1 MKQKLTLFAV
11 LAMALAMPQSGFAY
25 TFTAVA
31 PSGQTLYYNLS
42 GGTAIVTCS
51 GNPGS
56 AGSWLSGTRPTGDLI
71 IPDSVIYQGTTYPV
85 VSIGDYTFG
94 GCTGLSSVTIPN
106 TVSSIG
112 YSSFNGC
119 TGLDTLLIPNS
130 VLTIGQSAFGW
141 CTGLTYASVPT
152 LNINMFRGCNNL
164 TSVVITMP
172 FTGGIPYQTFYGC
185 SNLASIVISGSV
197 TTIGYEAFR
206 GCSSLSTI
214 NLSSALTN
222 IGYSAFNGCGNL
234 SLASLPDSLITIGDS
249 AFYGTALTTV
259 TIPTTLTSIG
269 KNAFSAC
276 NSLTVIN
283 YNAINCTFSCNEAVK
298 AAFWSSNNVSSLSI
312 GDSVRVI
319 PAYLFYGCPMTTLTV
334 GNAVTNIGASAFAF
348 CTHLSSI
355 TMRGYPPSVNSG
367 AFAAIPINTPIYTP
381 CGALTS
387 YQNSQYWSNFTHFVN
402 GCVSI
407 TATPNDYVRGGV
419 SGSGTY
425 TMGDSVSLT
434 ATPFY
439 GYLFAGWSNG
449 SQDNPLEFIATQ
461 DQSLVAAFV
470 PGPLPRDTVYL
481 HDTTILHDTIIIDHY
496 DTTIVTDTLWLTD
509 TVFLYDTVVVYDT
522 VYITGVENA
531 EPLDTK
537 IYARDGQ
544 IVVEGAGGYTVT
556 LYDAVGRLLA
566 TKEALLSGEPCEFGV
581 AAIGVY
587 LVKIGPYPAR
597 RIVVR
602 M

>member
-1 MKQKLTLFAV
+1 MKQKLTIFAF
-11 LAMALAMPQSGFAY
+11 LAMAFAMPQRGFAY

-51 GNPGS
+51 GTPGS

-71 IPDSVIYQGTTYPV
+71 IPDSVTYQGSTYPV
-85 VSIGDYTFG
+85 VSIGDYAFV
-94 GCTGLSSVTIPN
+94 GCTGLSSVTIPS
-106 TVSSIG
+106 TISSIG
-112 YSSFNGC
+112 LSSFNGC
-119 TGLDTLLIPNS
+119 TGLDSLLVPNS
-130 VLTIGQSAFGW
+130 VLTLGQSAFGW
-141 CTGLTYASVPT
+141 CTGLTYALVPK

-164 TSVVITMP
+164 TTVVITMP
-172 FTGGIPYQTFYGC
+172 IIGGIPYQTFYGC
-185 SNLASIVISGSV
+185 SSLASITISSTV
-197 TTIGYEAFR
+197 TAIGYEAFR

-214 NLSSALTN
+214 NLSSALTD
-222 IGYSAFNGCGNL
+222 IGYSAFNGCSNL
-234 SLASLPDSLITIGDS
+234 SLASLPDSIRTIGDS

-259 TIPTTLTSIG
+259 TIPSTLTSIG

-276 NSLTVIN
+276 SSLTVIN
-283 YNAINCTFSCNEAVK
+283 YNARNCTFSCNEGVK
-298 AAFWSSNNVSSLSI
+298 AAFWSSNNVSSVSI

-319 PAYLFYGCPMTTLTV
+319 PAYLFYGCPMTSLTI
-334 GNAVTNIGASAFAF
+334 GNSVTNIGGYAFGGCAN
-348 CTHLSSI
+348 LSSI
-355 TMRGYPPSVNSG
+355 TMKCYPPSVNSG
-367 AFAAIPINTPIYTP
+367 AFANISVNIPIYTP

-387 YQNSQYWSNFTHFVN
+387 YQNAQYWSNFTHFVN

-425 TMGDSVSLT
+425 TMGDSVSLS

-449 SQDNPLEFIATQ
+449 TQDNPLEFVATQ

-470 PGPLPRDTVYL
+470 PGPLPRDTIYL
-481 HDTTILHDTIIIDHY
+481 HDTTILHDTILINHY
-496 DTTIVTDTLWLTD
+496 DTTIVTDTLWLMD
-509 TVFLYDTVVVYDT
+509 TVFLYDTIIVYDT
-522 VYITGVENA
+522 IYITGIENA
-531 EPLDTK
+531 APLDAR
-537 IYARDGQ
+537 IYARDGH
-544 IVVEGAGGYTVT
+544 IVVEGATGYIVA
-556 LYDAVGRLLA
+556 LYDVVGRLLA
-566 TKEALLSGEPCEFGV
+566 TKETLPSGEPCKIGV
-581 AAIGVY
+581 AATGVY